1 MSILTLRSRF
11 LLIVSLALTGCMSG
25 PAVKGSNLLV
35 TPVNYV
41 YKVDIKNNKLTP
53 AKHELYAYLESN
65 KYALQVHGA
74 TIYWQGKEG
83 KSLAVL
89 ARNWLLKQGT
99 PSPKARV
106 LLEAD
111 GKGSSVKISTTVHQV
126 QTLIVDIPSSANI
139 ITKKMVVAKMHCVGN
154 QWCIPKENYQAR
166 SACHSRRPALNKL
179 RSENVRFR

>member
-25 PAVKGSNLLV
+25 PAVKGSNVLV

-41 YKVDIKNNKLTP
+41 YKVDIKNKKLTP

-65 KYALQVHGA
+65 KYVLQVHGA

-106 LLEAD
+106 LREAD

-126 QTLIVDIPSSANI
+126 QTPDCGYTIIGQYHHEKDGCSQDALRWQSMVYPERKLSGTQRLSFSAPSA
-139 ITKKMVVAKMHCVGN
+139 
-154 QWCIPKENYQAR
+154 Q
-166 SACHSRRPALNKL
+166 
-179 RSENVRFR
+179 